1 MIQKLFIVS
10 NDPEIIWKEI
20 NLQNPGFFVEVIKQ
34 EFGIADGFSKKIYE
48 DFAAQSREY
57 YFGQFHSFNSGSN
70 IIKHF
75 PDLPTT
81 NKSFVS

>member
-57 YFGQFHSFNSGSN
+57 
-70 IIKHF
+70 
-75 PDLPTT
+75 
-81 NKSFVS
+81 

>member
-34 EFGIADGFSKKIYE
+34 EFGIADGFSKKIHE
-48 DFAAQSREY
+48 DFSAQSREY
-57 YFGQFHSFNSGSN
+57 
-70 IIKHF
+70 
-75 PDLPTT
+75 
-81 NKSFVS
+81 